1 MRAQLVKHDDDLQVS
16 TGSCRVFQ
24 DEWTDIGKASLTL
37 LASDKHPLMSLPPKH
52 PQGLYGF
59 PP

>member
-1 MRAQLVKHDDDLQVS
+1 MRAQLVKHDNELQVS
-16 TGSCRVFQ
+16 TGSCRFCQ
-24 DEWTDIGKASLTL
+24 DEWTDIVR
-37 LASDKHPLMSLPPKH
+37 LASDEHPLMSLPPKH